1 MHFRTRTITI
11 SQEPPIHLSALEAGP
26 SSPKRTLL
34 FVHGLGG
41 WATQWIHQLRF
52 FAESARVIALDLR
65 GHGSSDQP
73 RSRYTMGDLLGDL
86 EIALEDRAVKK
97 PLVLVGH
104 SFGTAIA
111 AQYAAE
117 HADQIDKLVLIN
129 PAADFSLRLWA
140 RLLLSVP
147 DVLFDGGLRIVN
159 SIRPAFMAPSYV
171 AKTCYRHALRTW
183 SGDQVLSRVRAPTL
197 VITPQFD
204 PLFPQRHVMR
214 VASLI
219 SNVEHVTIA
228 AATHMLILTHPT
240 EVNEAILQFLEGRTF
255 VA

>member
-171 AKTCYRHALRTW
+171 AKTCYRNSLRLW
-183 SGDQVLSRVRAPTL
+183 RGDQILPRMQTPTL
-197 VITPQFD
+197 VITPRCD
-204 PLFPQRHVMR
+204 PIFPPRHVAR

-219 SNVEHVTIA
+219 PNAKELTISA
-228 AATHMLILTHPT
+228 DSHMLILTHPT